1 MKVKL
6 INVKNDDSFGIPT
19 KFVNIQDDEILNFKY
34 SEKKAQ
40 EIFENMLIKIPHKIF
55 KILLIKLLKHGQL
68 VYKNLEIKFNN
79 AEVREW
85 KQ

>member
-79 AEVREW
+79 AEMREW